1 MLHGHFSIRTG
12 ELSALLGAFYK
23 VNPKHLLF
31 LFLLVLAFAAPV
43 SAQLN
48 GAGTRF
54 TFALPEGPERI
65 SPGET
70 PTITLR
76 IMSAYKGSGKA
87 ILPGQVIDFTFEP
100 YKVTTVPLPTN
111 IAITD
116 QSYTI
121 VNKYIIVT
129 STQPVS
135 LVVHRFMPFGGD
147 ATQIYPDS
155 QLGKEYI
162 VSSWGVF
169 NDVGENNFTQ
179 FVVTA
184 TNPETMVS
192 ITPNIAPTGGEA
204 DVTRSFLLGTGES
217 VIVKADSR
225 TGSNERGFSGT
236 KIMATAPVNVITNV
250 TCGYVPLGN
259 QACNE
264 MLDQLLPKS
273 HLDEGFFISPLSNS
287 DHPGRVIFVS
297 DSLNFTVLTGR
308 GVLRE
313 TTTGWLEMPIAAPE
327 VFSVSQKAQCYL
339 ATIGSDAYQLSD
351 PSLVTIL
358 PRSDWQDTMVWYSP
372 KLFTGS
378 GDLTNYVTIVYPR
391 DRGSEVL
398 LDGSSITSLRTPDDI
413 PQSQMSAVQIPV
425 EVGEHIIAS
434 PVPVFA
440 IASGFEVADAYTFLP
455 FGVGKL
461 IVSVPKG
468 TNLGGFEVFP
478 NPASHVLIIKAPSGN
493 FITKVKITDV
503 LGIERLTQDGLYEE
517 LELDVSKLISGRYV
531 LTMQTTEGER
541 FTPFLIVR

>member
-1 MLHGHFSIRTG
+1 M
-12 ELSALLGAFYK
+12 
-23 VNPKHLLF
+23 NPKHLLS
-31 LFLLVLAFAAPV
+31 LFLLVLALAAPA

-54 TFALPEGPERI
+54 IFALPEGPERI
-65 SPGET
+65 SGNET

-100 YKVTTVPLPTN
+100 FQVTSVALPAN

-116 QSYTI
+116 ESYTI

-129 STQPVS
+129 TTQPAS
-135 LVVHRFMPFGGD
+135 LVVHRFMPFAGD

-162 VSSWGVF
+162 VSSWGIF

-179 FVVTA
+179 LVVTA

-192 ITPNIAPTGGEA
+192 ITPNIAPLGGEA
-204 DVTRSFLLGTGES
+204 GVTRSILLGTGES
-217 VIVKADSR
+217 VIVKADSK
-225 TGSNERGFSGT
+225 TASGERGFSGT
-236 KIMATAPVNVITNV
+236 TIKATAPVSVITNV
-250 TCGYVPLGN
+250 TCGYVPIGN

-273 HLDEGFFISPLSNS
+273 HVDEGFFISPLSNT

-297 DSLNFTVLTGR
+297 DSMNFTVLTGR
-308 GVLRE
+308 GLLRE
-313 TTTGWLEMPIAAPE
+313 TSTGWLEMSITAPE

-339 ATIGSDAYQLSD
+339 ATVGSDVYANSD

-378 GDLTNYVTIVYPR
+378 GDLANYVTIVYPR

-398 LDGSSITSLRTPDDI
+398 LDGNSVTSLRTPDDI

-425 EVGEHIIAS
+425 EVGVHKITS

-440 IASGFEVADAYTFLP
+440 VVSGFDEADAYTFLP
-455 FGVGKL
+455 FGVGKF

-468 TNLGGFEVFP
+468 TNLGGFEVYP
-478 NPASHVLIIKAPSGN
+478 NPASRFLTIKAPTGN
-493 FITKVKITDV
+493 YITEVKVTDV
-503 LGIERLTQDGLYEE
+503 LGIERLTQSGLYEE

-541 FTPFLIVR
+541 FTPFLILR

>member
-1 MLHGHFSIRTG
+1 M
-12 ELSALLGAFYK
+12 
-23 VNPKHLLF
+23 KHLLSF
-31 LFLLVLAFAAPV
+31 ILLVLALAAPA

-54 TFALPEGPERI
+54 VFALPEGPERI

-100 YKVTTVPLPTN
+100 YKVTSVALPPN

-116 QSYTI
+116 ESYTI

-129 STQPVS
+129 TTQPTS
-135 LVVHRFMPFGGD
+135 LVVHRFMPFAGD

-169 NDVGENNFTQ
+169 NDVNENNFTQ

-184 TNPETMVS
+184 AGPETVVE
-192 ITPNIAPTGGEA
+192 ITPNIAPLGGEA
-204 DVTRSFLLGTGES
+204 GVTRSFLLGTGES
-217 VIVKADSR
+217 VIVKADSK
-225 TGSNERGFSGT
+225 TASGERGFSGT
-236 KIMATAPVNVITNV
+236 TIKASARVSVITNV
-250 TCGYVPLGN
+250 TCGYVPSGN

-264 MLDQLLPKS
+264 MLDHLLPKN
-273 HLDEGFFISPLSNS
+273 HVDEGFFISPLSNT

-297 DSLNFTVLTGR
+297 DSMNFTVLTRR
-308 GVLRE
+308 GVLKE
-313 TTTGWLEMPIAAPE
+313 TSTGWLEMSITAPE

-339 ATIGSDAYQLSD
+339 ATVGSDVYANSD

-372 KLFTGS
+372 KLSTGS
-378 GDLTNYVTIVYPR
+378 GDLANYVTIVYPR
-391 DRGSEVL
+391 DRGAEVL
-398 LDGSSITSLRTPDDI
+398 LDGNSITSLRTPNDI

-425 EVGEHIIAS
+425 EVGVHKITS

-440 IASGFEVADAYTFLP
+440 VVSGFDMADAYTFLP
-455 FGVGKL
+455 FGVGKF
-461 IVSVPKG
+461 IVKVPNN
-468 TNLGGFEVFP
+468 TNLGGFEVYP
-478 NPASHVLIIKAPSGN
+478 NPASRFVTIKAPTGN
-493 FITKVKITDV
+493 FITQVKVTDV
-503 LGIERLTQDGLYEE
+503 LGVEQISQDGLFDE
-517 LELDVSKLISGRYV
+517 LKLDVSKLISGRYV
-531 LTMQTTEGER
+531 LTMQTTGGER